1 MSDSVSDLDYH
12 DGYDSTIM
20 SFEWPLDT
28 TVLHE
33 GSESVVEN
41 RVPGLL
47 QAAGEHQAT
56 GKSASECFSWKKHL
70 IRVLY
75 LGRAGAA

>member
-1 MSDSVSDLDYH
+1 MSGDFDYSDDY
-12 DGYDSTIM
+12 DFTSI
-20 SFEWPLDT
+20 SFEWSLDT

-33 GSESVVEN
+33 RLELIGETPILE
-41 RVPGLL
+41 LL

-56 GKSASECFSWKKHL
+56 GKPASECFSWKKHH

-75 LGRAGAA
+75 LGR